1 MPPGDDRP
9 EIRFVEATPA
19 TAPTAEPPDLPAEPP
34 VSHLLR
40 NPRLIIG
47 VLVAVLAI
55 GAGLGY
61 ISGKHSAK
69 KVVRVVTAAPS
80 PTSSAPAAGSSVLAA
95 TGSQCATRTG
105 TQLQLGIEI
114 LNATSK
120 PLTIDRVAT
129 SFPLNG
135 LRASARLEAVA
146 ASFPGPARTLPGS
159 NSHPGQPN
167 WITVTVQVLVACP
180 GPLPVDFEV
189 RYTQDGRTI
198 TSDLGGFSDLGG
210 VPYPGCTTP
219 R

>member
-1 MPPGDDRP
+1 MPPGEDRP

-19 TAPTAEPPDLPAEPP
+19 TAATAEAHDLPGEPP
-34 VSHLLR
+34 VSHLLH

-69 KVVRVVTAAPS
+69 KVVRVVTATPS
-80 PTSSAPAAGSSVLAA
+80 PTSTASTAGSSVLAA

-135 LRASARLEAVA
+135 LRALSTARGSCGL
-146 ASFPGPARTLPGS
+146 LPGTGS
-159 NSHPGQPN
+159 DAAGLDLAPGATN

-189 RYTQDGRTI
+189 RYSQDGRT
-198 TSDLGGFSDLGG
+198 
-210 VPYPGCTTP
+210 
-219 R
+219 

>member
-9 EIRFVEATPA
+9 EIRFVEATPM
-19 TAPTAEPPDLPAEPP
+19 PRPPDPPDPPAEPP
-34 VSHLLR
+34 VSHLPS

-47 VLVAVLAI
+47 ALVLVLAI

-61 ISGKHSAK
+61 ISGKHGAK

-80 PTSSAPAAGSSVLAA
+80 STSTAPAAGSSVLAA
-95 TGSQCATRTG
+95 TGAHCATRTG

-114 LNATSK
+114 SNATAK

-135 LRASARLEAVA
+135 LRALSTARGSCGE
-146 ASFPGPARTLPGS
+146 LPGTGS
-159 NSHPGQPN
+159 DVAGLELVPGATN
-167 WITVTVQVLVACP
+167 WITVTVQVLVTCP

-189 RYTQDGRTI
+189 RYIQDGRTV
-198 TSDLGGFSDLGG
+198 TSELGGFSDLGG

-219 R
+219 H